1 MASVSSV
8 ERFLRSKRA
17 NFVIDKVLYLSKNK
31 ILSKAKNRKGKKS
44 EKSCDKRGQLS
55 LLKLPSVARILSKAK
70 KSVLSVGD
78 K

>member
-8 ERFLRSKRA
+8 ERFLTKSKSES
-17 NFVIDKVLYLSKNK
+17 LYPD
-31 ILSKAKNRKGKKS
+31 GKKS
-44 EKSCDKRGQLS
+44 E
-55 LLKLPSVARILSKAK
+55 